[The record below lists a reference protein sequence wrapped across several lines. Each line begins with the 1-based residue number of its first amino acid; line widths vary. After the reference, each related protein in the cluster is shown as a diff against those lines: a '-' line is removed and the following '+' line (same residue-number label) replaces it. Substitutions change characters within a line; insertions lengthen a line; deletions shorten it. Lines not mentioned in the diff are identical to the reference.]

1 MKRTGLVVAVL
12 AAIVAVGVGLYWAF
26 SSEPVYKR
34 ALPADAVAYMCVDGK
49 ALDKAL
55 DLKEIAKTVGLEID
69 EDMQD
74 CGVDWSEKVY
84 IFMCNM
90 CNEKSAGV
98 LACMND
104 ADKLTAYLNLIDPH
118 YRDKLVIEERDGYYW
133 VMVDGSILVGY
144 NDEKLLAVGQ
154 VNAYNKAQVRQQMLL
169 WLGQDE
175 SESGLNTPLYKKL
188 DEKEGIFTYA
198 ASGNA
203 IPEEIFTAIKKQ
215 MMGQL
220 PGQIADLRKINVAGA
235 VQVDRKKLSCPL
247 EVFTEDEALNASW
260 DVVDKQA
267 RKLGSDF
274 IEQAP
279 EGMVMWLGA
288 NVVGETMLEQLRSNP
303 DLRTMLVGLNMMADV
318 DNILKSIDGNMMVAV
333 GGESAEVPTV
343 LLTADVKDKNVLKE
357 LPNWLKPLQM
367 KCTTVSENEF
377 LVNTPAGDIAAGVRK
392 DILYLTNQSLLAEN
406 VGKSN
411 EAVEL
416 KPYKSEIKDSYLFIL
431 FSMPNFMKSTLYKTL
446 SRNDMSVAM
455 GCGMASR
462 IIKDVVLRA
471 SDARHTTFE
480 IYWVEDSEM
489 LKSYLK

>member
-1 MKRTGLVVAVL
+1 MKRTGLVIAVL

-55 DLKEIAKTVGLEID
+55 DLKEIAKAAGLESD
-69 EDMQD
+69 EIMQD

-84 IFMCNM
+84 IFMR
-90 CNEKSAGV
+90 NEKSAGV

-104 ADKLTAYLNLIDPH
+104 ADKLTACLTTNNL
-118 YRDKLVIEERDGYYW
+118 YRGRVSEIEEKDGYHW
-133 VMVDGSILVGY
+133 VTVSGEMLVGY

-154 VNAYNKAQVRQQMLL
+154 VNSYNKEEVRQQMLQ
-169 WLGQDE
+169 WLAQDE

-188 DEKEGIFTYA
+188 DEKEGIFTYS

-203 IPEEIFTAIKKQ
+203 IPEEIFTTIKKQ

-260 DVVDKQA
+260 DAVDKQA

-367 KCTTVSENEF
+367 KCTTVNENEF
-377 LVNTPAGDIAAGVRK
+377 LVNTPVGDIAAGVRK
-392 DILYLTNQSLLAEN
+392 DRLYLTNQSLLAEN
-406 VGKSN
+406 VGKSS
-411 EAVEL
+411 EAGEM

-431 FSMPNFMKSTLYKTL
+431 FSMPNFMKSTLYKTM